1 MVINPVVTDE
11 KGRGSDIFSS
21 NLENRIV
28 YMVGEV
34 TDEMSASVV
43 AQLLYLA
50 SKGDE
55 DIQLYINSPG
65 GSVTAGMAIYDT
77 MQHISPDVAT
87 ICMGRAASM
96 GAVVLSGGAQGK
108 RYILPHAEVMIH
120 QPSGGMTGQ
129 ATELEIAAEHIKETK
144 QLLNRIL
151 AQNCGKAYRQVVK
164 DTDRDH
170 WMHAKEAVAYG
181 VADMVLGES
190 ESDKEEE

>member
-1 MVINPVVTDE
+1 MVINPIVTDE
-11 KGRGSDIFSS
+11 RGRGSDIFSS

-50 SKGDE
+50 SKGEE

-77 MQHISPDVAT
+77 MQHITPDVAT

-96 GAVVLSGGAQGK
+96 GAIVLSGGARGK
-108 RYILPHAEVMIH
+108 RYVLPHAEVMIH

-129 ATELEIAAEHIKETK
+129 ATELEIAAEHIRETK

-151 AQNCGKAYRQVVK
+151 AKNCDKEYEQVVK

-170 WMHAKEAVAYG
+170 WMHAKEAVEYG
-181 VADMVLGES
+181 VADMMLGES

>member
-50 SKGDE
+50 SKGEE

-96 GAVVLSGGAQGK
+96 GAVILSGGARGK
-108 RYILPHAEVMIH
+108 RYVLPHAEVMIH

-151 AQNCGKAYRQVVK
+151 AQNCGREYRQVVK

-170 WMHAKEAVAYG
+170 WMHAKEAVKYG